1 MNVFIGIGRLGR
13 DPEAFTTRA
22 DKQGA
27 RFSMAI
33 DNPFGEKDDQG
44 KPRPDWFNVTC
55 FGQSAEFALR
65 FLRKGAQVA
74 VRGDV
79 HLNEWEKDGQKR
91 SGLDVMAD
99 RVEAVGPKQ
108 EGASAPQQRP
118 APAPS
123 VDWTS
128 EETEDPFGDQ

>member
-1 MNVFIGIGRLGR
+1 
-13 DPEAFTTRA
+13 
-22 DKQGA
+22 
-27 RFSMAI
+27 
-33 DNPFGEKDDQG
+33 
-44 KPRPDWFNVTC
+44 VTC